1 MNIYENITKLIGKT
15 PLVYLN
21 SIKEKYQLQA
31 NLIAKLESL
40 NPGGSLKDR
49 VALRILK
56 SALEH
61 KLINQNS
68 TIIEP
73 TSGNTGIALALVC
86 ASLGLKLVIVMPDSM
101 SLERRSLL
109 KAYGAKLVL
118 TQGALGM
125 VGAIDKAKELLANT
139 ENAFMPS
146 QFDNLQNVNSHYLTT
161 AKELYQDTDG
171 KIDVFLAGV
180 GTGGTI
186 SGVGKFLKE
195 RNQNIEVIAIEP
207 TGAPILTRGLTGP
220 HKIQGIGAGFIP
232 KILNQES
239 FDRVIDV
246 TDADAIEATQKL
258 ALYEGI
264 LAGIATGAVLHVAMK
279 LASKKEYAGK
289 NITFLVSDTG
299 ERYLS
304 TQAFFRERQYENL
317 SRKYHR

>member
-207 TGAPILTRGLTGP
+207 TGARILTRGLTGP

-304 TQAFFRERQYENL
+304 TQAFL
-317 SRKYHR
+317 

>member
-207 TGAPILTRGLTGP
+207 TGAPILIRGVTGP

-304 TQAFFRERQYENL
+304 TQAFL
-317 SRKYHR
+317 

>member
-125 VGAIDKAKELLANT
+125 VGAIDKAKELLANS

-207 TGAPILTRGLTGP
+207 TGAPVLTRGLTGP

-246 TDADAIEATQKL
+246 TDAAAIEATQKL

-304 TQAFFRERQYENL
+304 TQAFL
-317 SRKYHR
+317 

>member
-125 VGAIDKAKELLANT
+125 VGAIDKAKELLSKT

-207 TGAPILTRGLTGP
+207 TGAPVLTRGLTGP

-304 TQAFFRERQYENL
+304 TQAFL
-317 SRKYHR
+317 

>member
-125 VGAIDKAKELLANT
+125 VGAIDKAKELLANS

-304 TQAFFRERQYENL
+304 TQAFL
-317 SRKYHR
+317 

>member
-101 SLERRSLL
+101 SLERRALL

-125 VGAIDKAKELLANT
+125 VGAIDKAKELLANS

-207 TGAPILTRGLTGP
+207 TGAPVLTRGLTGP

-289 NITFLVSDTG
+289 NITFLVSDT
-299 ERYLS
+299 
-304 TQAFFRERQYENL
+304 
-317 SRKYHR
+317 